1 MSGGV
6 AAFLGVGGINKTIL
20 ALYIGVAGI
29 PKVVEAV
36 YRGTPT
42 GNIQVY
48 TAPGPPPPPPPPPVP
63 PAAHVFPSSFSTTI
77 SASPGTYDIGVS
89 GSFVGGTV
97 DHWDWS
103 TNADGGASFSG
114 AGGVL
119 HVNRTV
125 GVHTVSVNGT
135 ATTTAG
141 IFGDVETYTI
151 TVTP

>member
-1 MSGGV
+1 MSSGV
-6 AAFLGVGGINKTIL
+6 AAFLGVAGVNKTIL
-20 ALYIGVAGI
+20 ALYIGIAGI

-42 GNIQVY
+42 GNVQVY

-63 PAAHVFPSSFSTTI
+63 PAVTVSPGSFSTSI
-77 SASPGTYDIGVS
+77 SAGPGTYDIGVS
-89 GSFVGGTV
+89 ASFVGGTV
-97 DHWDWS
+97 SNWNWS

-114 AGGVL
+114 AGGVV

-125 GVHTVSVNGT
+125 GVHNVSVNAT
-135 ATTTAG
+135 ANTNVG
-141 IFGDVETYTI
+141 VFGNTQNYSI